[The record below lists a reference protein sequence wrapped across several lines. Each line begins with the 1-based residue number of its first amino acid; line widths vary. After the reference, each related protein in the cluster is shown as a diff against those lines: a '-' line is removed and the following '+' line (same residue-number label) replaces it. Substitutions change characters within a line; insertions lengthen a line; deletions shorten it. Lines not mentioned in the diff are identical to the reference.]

1 MKKLS
6 KEIDNYLSSKNK
18 TYTDLAKE
26 IGVAKSTVS
35 NWINKDKELSIYTFS
50 KITRVV
56 FTNDKDKQEQK
67 IIEYLKTLD
76 DRLNINVKVAF
87 ALAHLNDHSTL
98 MEQIYEMCEENNDLE
113 MKRLGNVF
121 NLYIERLNGK
131 NVREVYLNIEKAR
144 AKNNKKNY
152 DIEIFCDIL
161 SMLIL
166 CDLGDFGLMEGYKIR
181 IEDNIKLVT
190 NVYLKQLY
198 EFWVKE
204 LWSYAVLRK
213 DKNLEF
219 ERENRQLRMSKDL
232 NFFPVMEALLNI
244 RCGENVMFSDYK
256 KALYFFQEA
265 LYVLNGAKS
274 SLKYNIALNDINFIR
289 IVWWKDL
296 DKIDFEKLHLAEYAL
311 YLIKLGKFQQAIY
324 ILEQIRLKNG
334 ELTPLQTCYMGMAKK
349 DVHLIKKSIDM
360 FKANNDFLYVKFA
373 EGIYNEYAES
383 IILD

>member
-50 KITRVV
+50 KITHVV
-56 FTNDKDKQEQK
+56 FTSDKDKQEQK

-113 MKRLGNVF
+113 MKRLANVF

-181 IEDNIKLVT
+181 IEDNFQFVT
-190 NVYLKQLY
+190 NAYLKQLY

-219 ERENRQLRMSKDL
+219 ERENRQLRTYKDL

-244 RCGENVMFSDYK
+244 RSGENVMFSDYK

-349 DVHLIKKSIDM
+349 DVQLIKKSIDM

-383 IILD
+383 II

>member
-1 MKKLS
+1 
-6 KEIDNYLSSKNK
+6 
-18 TYTDLAKE
+18 
-26 IGVAKSTVS
+26 
-35 NWINKDKELSIYTFS
+35 SIYTFS
-50 KITRVV
+50 KITHVV

-67 IIEYLKTLD
+67 IIEYLRTLG
-76 DRLNINVKVAF
+76 DRLNINIKVAF
-87 ALAHLNDHSTL
+87 ALAHLNDHLTL

-113 MKRLGNVF
+113 MKRLANVF
-121 NLYIERLNGK
+121 NLYIERLKGK

-181 IEDNIKLVT
+181 IEDNFKFVT

-244 RCGENVMFSDYK
+244 RSGENVMFSDYK

-296 DKIDFEKLHLAEYAL
+296 DKIDFAKLHLAEYAL

-324 ILEQIRLKNG
+324 ILDQIRLKNG

-349 DVHLIKKSIDM
+349 DVQLIKKSIDM
-360 FKANNDFLYVKFA
+360 FKANNDFLYGKFA

-383 IILD
+383 VM

>member
-50 KITRVV
+50 KITHVV

-67 IIEYLKTLD
+67 IIEYLRTLG
-76 DRLNINVKVAF
+76 DRLNINIKVAF
-87 ALAHLNDHSTL
+87 ALAHLNDHLTL

-113 MKRLGNVF
+113 MKRLANVF
-121 NLYIERLNGK
+121 NLYIERLKGK

-181 IEDNIKLVT
+181 IEDNFKFVT

-244 RCGENVMFSDYK
+244 RSGENVMFSDYK

-296 DKIDFEKLHLAEYAL
+296 DKIDFAKLHLAEYAL

-349 DVHLIKKSIDM
+349 DVQLIKKSIDM
-360 FKANNDFLYVKFA
+360 FKANNDFLYGKFA

-383 IILD
+383 VM

>member
-50 KITRVV
+50 KITHVV
-56 FTNDKDKQEQK
+56 FTNDKEKQEQK

-87 ALAHLNDHSTL
+87 ALAHLNDYSTL
-98 MEQIYEMCEENNDLE
+98 MEQVYEMCEENNDLE
-113 MKRLGNVF
+113 MKRLANVF

-166 CDLGDFGLMEGYKIR
+166 CDLGDFGLIEGYKIR
-181 IEDNIKLVT
+181 IEDNFKLVT

-198 EFWVKE
+198 EFWIKE
-204 LWSYAVLRK
+204 LWSYAELRK

-219 ERENRQLRMSKDL
+219 ERENRQLRTSKDL

-244 RCGENVMFSDYK
+244 RSGENVMFSDYK

-349 DVHLIKKSIDM
+349 DVQLIKKSIDM

-383 IILD
+383 II

>member
-35 NWINKDKELSIYTFS
+35 NWINKDKELSVYTFS
-50 KITRVV
+50 KITNVV

-98 MEQIYEMCEENNDLE
+98 MEQIYEMCKENNDLE
-113 MKRLGNVF
+113 MKRLANVF

-131 NVREVYLNIEKAR
+131 NAREVYLNIEKAR

-181 IEDNIKLVT
+181 IEDNIRFVT

-219 ERENRQLRMSKDL
+219 ERENRQLRTSKDL

-244 RCGENVMFSDYK
+244 RSGENVMFSDYK

-274 SLKYNIALNDINFIR
+274 SLKYNIALNDINFIK

-311 YLIKLGKFQQAIY
+311 YLIKLGEFQQAIY

-349 DVHLIKKSIDM
+349 DVQLIKKSIDM

-383 IILD
+383 II

>member
-50 KITRVV
+50 KITHVV

-87 ALAHLNDHSTL
+87 ALAHLNDHATL

-113 MKRLGNVF
+113 MKRLANVF

-166 CDLGDFGLMEGYKIR
+166 CDLGDFGLIEGYKIR
-181 IEDNIKLVT
+181 IEDNFKLVT

-198 EFWVKE
+198 EFWIKE
-204 LWSYAVLRK
+204 LWSYAELRK

-219 ERENRQLRMSKDL
+219 ERENRQLRTSKDL

-244 RCGENVMFSDYK
+244 RSGENVMFSDYK

-311 YLIKLGKFQQAIY
+311 YMIKLGEFQQAIY

-349 DVHLIKKSIDM
+349 DVQLIKKSIDM

-383 IILD
+383 VI

>member
-35 NWINKDKELSIYTFS
+35 NWINKDKELSVYTFS
-50 KITRVV
+50 KITHVV

-98 MEQIYEMCEENNDLE
+98 MEQIYEMCKENNDLE
-113 MKRLGNVF
+113 IKRLANVF

-181 IEDNIKLVT
+181 IEDNIRFVT

-198 EFWVKE
+198 GFWVKE

-219 ERENRQLRMSKDL
+219 ERENRQLRTSKDL

-244 RCGENVMFSDYK
+244 RSGENFMFSDYK

-349 DVHLIKKSIDM
+349 DVQLIKKSIDM

-383 IILD
+383 II

>member
-50 KITRVV
+50 KITHVV

-113 MKRLGNVF
+113 MKRLANVF

-131 NVREVYLNIEKAR
+131 NVREVYLNIEMAR

-181 IEDNIKLVT
+181 IEDNFRFVT
-190 NVYLKQLY
+190 NAYLKQLY

-219 ERENRQLRMSKDL
+219 ERENRQLRTYKDL

-244 RCGENVMFSDYK
+244 RSGENVMFSDYK

-349 DVHLIKKSIDM
+349 DVQLIKKSIDM

-373 EGIYNEYAES
+373 EGIYNKYAE
-383 IILD
+383 IVI

>member
-26 IGVAKSTVS
+26 VGVAKSTVS

-50 KITRVV
+50 KITHVV

-87 ALAHLNDHSTL
+87 ALAHLNDYSTL

-113 MKRLGNVF
+113 MKRLANVF

-166 CDLGDFGLMEGYKIR
+166 CDLGDFGVMEGYKIR
-181 IEDNIKLVT
+181 IEDNIRFVT
-190 NVYLKQLY
+190 NAYLKQLY

-204 LWSYAVLRK
+204 LWSYALLRK

-219 ERENRQLRMSKDL
+219 ERENRKLRTSKDL

-244 RCGENVMFSDYK
+244 RSGENVMFSDYK

-289 IVWWKDL
+289 IVWWNDL

-311 YLIKLGKFQQAIY
+311 YLIKLGKFQEAIY
-324 ILEQIRLKNG
+324 ILEQIEMKNG
-334 ELTPLQTCYMGMAKK
+334 ELTPLQACYMGMAKK
-349 DVHLIKKSIDM
+349 DVQLIKKSIDM

-373 EGIYNEYAES
+373 EGIYNKYAES
-383 IILD
+383 II

>member
-6 KEIDNYLSSKNK
+6 REIDNYLSSKNK

-50 KITRVV
+50 KITHVV
-56 FTNDKDKQEQK
+56 FTSDKDKQEQK

-113 MKRLGNVF
+113 MKRLANVF

-181 IEDNIKLVT
+181 IEDNFQFVT
-190 NVYLKQLY
+190 NAYLKQLY

-219 ERENRQLRMSKDL
+219 ERENRQLRTYKDL

-244 RCGENVMFSDYK
+244 RSGENVMFSDYK
-256 KALYFFQEA
+256 KALNFFQEA

-349 DVHLIKKSIDM
+349 DVQLIKKSIDM

-383 IILD
+383 II

>member
-50 KITRVV
+50 KITHVV

-87 ALAHLNDHSTL
+87 ALSHLNDYSTL

-113 MKRLGNVF
+113 MKRLANIF

-131 NVREVYLNIEKAR
+131 NIREVYLNIEKAR

-198 EFWVKE
+198 KFWVKE

-213 DKNLEF
+213 DENLEF
-219 ERENRQLRMSKDL
+219 ERENRQLRTSKDL

-244 RCGENVMFSDYK
+244 RSGENVMFSDYK

-265 LYVLNGAKS
+265 LYVLSGAKS

-296 DKIDFEKLHLAEYAL
+296 EKVDLEKLHLAEYAL
-311 YLIKLGKFQQAIY
+311 YLIKLGEFQQAIY

-349 DVHLIKKSIDM
+349 DVQLIKKSIDM

-383 IILD
+383 IIYD

>member
-50 KITRVV
+50 KITHVV
-56 FTNDKDKQEQK
+56 FTSDKDKQEQK

-113 MKRLGNVF
+113 MKRLANVF

-181 IEDNIKLVT
+181 IEDNFQFVT

-219 ERENRQLRMSKDL
+219 ERENRQLRTYNDL

-244 RCGENVMFSDYK
+244 RSGENVMFSDYK

-349 DVHLIKKSIDM
+349 DVQLIKKSIDM

-383 IILD
+383 II

>member
-50 KITRVV
+50 KITHVV

-87 ALAHLNDHSTL
+87 ALAHLNDYSTL

-113 MKRLGNVF
+113 MKRLANVF

-131 NVREVYLNIEKAR
+131 NIREVYLNIEKAR

-166 CDLGDFGLMEGYKIR
+166 CDLGDFGVMEGYKIR
-181 IEDNIKLVT
+181 IEDNIRFVT
-190 NVYLKQLY
+190 NAYLKQLY

-204 LWSYAVLRK
+204 LWSYALLRK

-219 ERENRQLRMSKDL
+219 ERENRKLRTSKDL

-244 RCGENVMFSDYK
+244 RSGENVMFSDYK

-289 IVWWKDL
+289 IVWWNDL

-311 YLIKLGKFQQAIY
+311 YLIKLGKFQEAIY
-324 ILEQIRLKNG
+324 ILEQIEMKNG

-349 DVHLIKKSIDM
+349 DVQLIKKSIDM

-383 IILD
+383 II

>member
-50 KITRVV
+50 KIAHVV

-113 MKRLGNVF
+113 MKRLANVF
-121 NLYIERLNGK
+121 KLYIERLNGK

-152 DIEIFCDIL
+152 DVEIFCDIL
-161 SMLIL
+161 CMLIL

-181 IEDNIKLVT
+181 IEDNFKLVT

-198 EFWVKE
+198 KFWVKE

-219 ERENRQLRMSKDL
+219 ERENRQLRTSKDL

-244 RCGENVMFSDYK
+244 RSGENVMFSDYK

-349 DVHLIKKSIDM
+349 DVQLIKKSIDM

-383 IILD
+383 II

>member
-50 KITRVV
+50 KITHVV
-56 FTNDKDKQEQK
+56 FTSDKDKQEQK

-113 MKRLGNVF
+113 MKRLANVF

-181 IEDNIKLVT
+181 IEDNFQFVT
-190 NVYLKQLY
+190 NAYLKQLY

-219 ERENRQLRMSKDL
+219 ERENRQLRTYKDL

-244 RCGENVMFSDYK
+244 RSGENVMFSDYK

-349 DVHLIKKSIDM
+349 DVQLIKKSIDM

-373 EGIYNEYAES
+373 EGIYNKYAES
-383 IILD
+383 II

>member
-50 KITRVV
+50 KITHVV

-98 MEQIYEMCEENNDLE
+98 MEQICEMCEENNDLE
-113 MKRLGNVF
+113 MKRLANVF

-181 IEDNIKLVT
+181 IEDNFRFVT
-190 NVYLKQLY
+190 NIYLKQLY

-219 ERENRQLRMSKDL
+219 ERENRQLRTYKDL

-244 RCGENVMFSDYK
+244 RSGENVMFSDYK

-265 LYVLNGAKS
+265 LYVLSGAKS

-349 DVHLIKKSIDM
+349 DVQLIKKSINM

-383 IILD
+383 II

>member
-50 KITRVV
+50 KITHVV

-113 MKRLGNVF
+113 MKRLANVF

-166 CDLGDFGLMEGYKIR
+166 CDLGDFGLMEGYKVR

-219 ERENRQLRMSKDL
+219 ERENRQLRTSKDL

-244 RCGENVMFSDYK
+244 RSGENVMFSDYK

-274 SLKYNIALNDINFIR
+274 SLKYKIALNDINFIR

-349 DVHLIKKSIDM
+349 DVQLIKKSIDM

-383 IILD
+383 II

>member
-35 NWINKDKELSIYTFS
+35 NWINKDKELSVYTFS
-50 KITRVV
+50 KITHVV

-113 MKRLGNVF
+113 MKRLANVF

-181 IEDNIKLVT
+181 IGDNIRLVT
-190 NVYLKQLY
+190 NVYLKHLY

-219 ERENRQLRMSKDL
+219 ERENRQLRTSKDL

-244 RCGENVMFSDYK
+244 RSGENVMFSDYK

-349 DVHLIKKSIDM
+349 DVQLIKKSIDM

-383 IILD
+383 II

>member
-50 KITRVV
+50 KITHVV

-166 CDLGDFGLMEGYKIR
+166 CDLGDFGVMEGYKIR
-181 IEDNIKLVT
+181 IEDNFKFVT
-190 NVYLKQLY
+190 NAYLKQLY

-219 ERENRQLRMSKDL
+219 ERENRQLRTYKDL

-244 RCGENVMFSDYK
+244 RSGENVMFSDYK

-349 DVHLIKKSIDM
+349 DVQLIKKSIDM

-383 IILD
+383 II

>member
-50 KITRVV
+50 KIAYVI

-113 MKRLGNVF
+113 MKRLANVF

-152 DIEIFCDIL
+152 DVEIFCDIL

-181 IEDNIKLVT
+181 IEDNFKLVT

-198 EFWVKE
+198 KFWVKE

-219 ERENRQLRMSKDL
+219 ERENRQLRTSKDL

-244 RCGENVMFSDYK
+244 RSGENVMFSDYK

-265 LYVLNGAKS
+265 LYVLNCAKS

-311 YLIKLGKFQQAIY
+311 YLIKLGEFQQAIY

-334 ELTPLQTCYMGMAKK
+334 ELTPLQTCYMGMAKQ
-349 DVHLIKKSIDM
+349 DIQLIKKSIDM

-373 EGIYNEYAES
+373 EGIYNKYAES
-383 IILD
+383 II

>member
-35 NWINKDKELSIYTFS
+35 NWINKDKELSVYTFS
-50 KITRVV
+50 KITHVV

-67 IIEYLKTLD
+67 IIEYLKNLD

-98 MEQIYEMCEENNDLE
+98 MEQIHEMCEENNDLE
-113 MKRLGNVF
+113 MKRLANVF

-166 CDLGDFGLMEGYKIR
+166 CDLGDFGLMKGYKIR
-181 IEDNIKLVT
+181 IEDNIRLVT
-190 NVYLKQLY
+190 NVYLKQSY

-213 DKNLEF
+213 DKNFEF
-219 ERENRQLRMSKDL
+219 ERENRQLRTSKDL

-244 RCGENVMFSDYK
+244 RSGENVMFSDYK

-311 YLIKLGKFQQAIY
+311 YLIKLGKFQQAIH

-349 DVHLIKKSIDM
+349 DVQLIKKSIDM

-383 IILD
+383 II

>member
-50 KITRVV
+50 KITHVV

-113 MKRLGNVF
+113 MKRLANVF
-121 NLYIERLNGK
+121 NLYIERLTGK

-166 CDLGDFGLMEGYKIR
+166 CDLGDFGVMEGYKIR
-181 IEDNIKLVT
+181 IEDNFKFVT
-190 NVYLKQLY
+190 NAYLKQLY

-219 ERENRQLRMSKDL
+219 ERENRQLRTYKDL

-244 RCGENVMFSDYK
+244 RSGENVMFSDYK

-349 DVHLIKKSIDM
+349 DVQLIKKSIDM

-383 IILD
+383 II